1 VAAGPDPFDVVVGA
15 VVGVVDATGVLDG
28 VVVGEGRGRAP
39 LPAAGPLRQDT
50 PVRYP
55 RPVGMVSMVQVRPSF
70 VVTTTTP
77 AT

>member
-1 VAAGPDPFDVVVGA
+1 VVGPDPFDVVVDPVVGA
-15 VVGVVDATGVLDG
+15 VAATGVLVG
-28 VVVGEGRGRAP
+28 VVVGDGTGRAP

-55 RPVGMVSMVQVRPSF
+55 RPVGMVSVVQVRPPL

>member
-1 VAAGPDPFDVVVGA
+1 VAVGPDPFVVVVGA
-15 VVGVVDATGVLDG
+15 VVGVAGATGVLDG
-28 VVVGEGRGRAP
+28 VVVGDGRGRAP
-39 LPAAGPLRQDT
+39 LPVTGPLRQDT

-55 RPVGMVSMVQVRPSF
+55 RPVGMVSVVQVRPPL